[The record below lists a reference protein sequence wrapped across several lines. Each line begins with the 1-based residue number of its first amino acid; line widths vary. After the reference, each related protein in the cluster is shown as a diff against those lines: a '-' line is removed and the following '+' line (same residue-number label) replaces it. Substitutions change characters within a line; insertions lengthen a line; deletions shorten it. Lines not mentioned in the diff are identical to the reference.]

1 MLFLYSRTA
10 CPVVK
15 GKFGGKS
22 SIQLPAFAFNNIL
35 FLCVLSERSA
45 YERKQCTNFLILLVI
60 LLKYST
66 KDIWIENLI
75 PEVYMSEKLG
85 ELLVK
90 SNFITSQQ
98 LGKALEDQKAS
109 GGKLGDSLIRLGLV
123 KEGELVGFLSKQ
135 YGMPSVNLAELKISP
150 DVIKIIPNDVAIK
163 YQVIPVSLK
172 NSTLIV
178 AMVDPSNIFAI
189 DDIKFLTGYR
199 IEPMITSESAMAHA
213 LDTYYGTTKG
223 LSSIL
228 QGIEAEDLQ
237 VSGDEESIDIGN
249 LQKAS
254 EDAPVIKLVNAIF
267 TEAIKKRASD
277 IHIEPYEK
285 FLRIRFRID
294 GTLYEIMQ
302 PPLKM
307 KNALVSRLKI
317 MSRLDIA
324 ERRLPQDGRI
334 KLKMARGEEMDV
346 RVSILPTLF
355 GEKVVLRLLD
365 KSNLQLDMTKLGF
378 EASQLKEFKEAIY
391 KPYGMVL
398 VTGPTGSGK
407 TTTLYSA
414 LSELNKIT
422 DNISTAEDP
431 VEFNLPGINQV
442 QIHEEIG
449 LTFANALRSFLRQDP
464 DIILVGEI
472 RDFETAEIGI
482 KAALTGHLVLSTL
495 HTNDAPS
502 SINRLLNMGIEP
514 FLVSSAINL
523 IVAQRLVRKICSE
536 CKVPITIA
544 ADSFAKLGIPPEEYE
559 QYKNITF
566 YKGTGCDA
574 CNNTGYKGRIA
585 LYEVVTVTDP
595 IKELILQ
602 GASALEIKREAIS
615 QGMITLR
622 RSGIKKLLE
631 GVTSIEEVLK
641 TTVRDD

>member
-1 MLFLYSRTA
+1 M
-10 CPVVK
+10 P
-15 GKFGGKS
+15 
-22 SIQLPAFAFNNIL
+22 
-35 FLCVLSERSA
+35 
-45 YERKQCTNFLILLVI
+45 
-60 LLKYST
+60 
-66 KDIWIENLI
+66 
-75 PEVYMSEKLG
+75 EKLG

-90 SNFITSQQ
+90 NNLITSQQ

-109 GGKLGDSLIRLGLV
+109 GGRLGDSLIKLGLV
-123 KEGELVGFLSKQ
+123 QEGELVGFLSKQ
-135 YGMPSVNLAELKISP
+135 YGMPSINLSEIKISP

-163 YQVIPVSLK
+163 YQVIPVSLR

-199 IEPMITSESAMAHA
+199 IEPMVASESSMAQS

-223 LSSIL
+223 LTTLL
-228 QGIEAEDLQ
+228 QGIEAEELQ
-237 VSGDEESIDIGN
+237 IAGEEDSVDMSN

-254 EDAPVIKLVNAIF
+254 EDAPVVKLVNAIF
-267 TEAIKKRASD
+267 TDAVKKRASD
-277 IHIEPYEK
+277 IHVEPYEK
-285 FLRIRFRID
+285 FLRIRFRVD
-294 GTLYEIMQ
+294 GILYEIMR

-307 KNALVSRLKI
+307 KNAVVSRLKI
-317 MSRLDIA
+317 MARLDIA

-334 KLKMARGEEMDV
+334 KLKMAKGEEMDV

-378 EASQLKEFKEAIY
+378 EESQLNDFKEAIY

-414 LSELNKIT
+414 LSDLNKIT

-431 VEFNLPGINQV
+431 VEFNLPGVNQV

-449 LTFANALRSFLRQDP
+449 LTFANVLRSFLRQDP

-502 SINRLLNMGIEP
+502 TINRLLNMGIEP
-514 FLVSSAINL
+514 FLVSSATNL
-523 IVAQRLVRKICSE
+523 IVAQRLVRKTCAE
-536 CKVPITIA
+536 CKAPVTISA
-544 ADSFAKLGIPPEEYE
+544 ESFAKLGIPPEEYE

-585 LYEVVTVTDP
+585 LYEVAAVTDP

-602 GASALEIKREAIS
+602 GASTLEIKREAIR
-615 QGMITLR
+615 QGMRTLR
-622 RSGIKKLLE
+622 RSGITKLLE
-631 GVTSIEEVLK
+631 GVTSLEEVLK